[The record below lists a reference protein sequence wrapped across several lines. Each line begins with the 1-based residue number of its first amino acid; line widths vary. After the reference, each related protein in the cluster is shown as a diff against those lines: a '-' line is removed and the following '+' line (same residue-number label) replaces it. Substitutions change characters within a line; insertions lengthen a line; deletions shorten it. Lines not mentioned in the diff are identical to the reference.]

1 MSSFPF
7 RPKPANPGAPIT
19 TSTVSKAMTA
29 VFDTNELMHL
39 IIKAVPTEHRTSLLR
54 VSKAWKAAIL
64 KLGHVLGPTGY
75 ECCFLMGASH
85 PGVPLYRSVT
95 PFKFNRAIFNYT
107 SNASRGVSNTYTT
120 LTPQPYW
127 DAADLAMLGHEF
139 VTDPPITQLALS
151 DGGGHVASLRVPG
164 GIRVG
169 DLLEYLPK
177 VTQMSYPHLFET
189 WAVYARPRY
198 LGAEADVDSVATIGP
213 RPRNRQRTRRH

>member
-7 RPKPANPGAPIT
+7 RPKPTSPRAPAAT
-19 TSTVSKAMTA
+19 PTVSKAMTA
-29 VFDTNELMHL
+29 VFDTNELIHL
-39 IIKAVPTEHRTSLLR
+39 IIEVVPTEHRTSLLR

-64 KLGHVLGPTGY
+64 KLGHVLEPIGY
-75 ECCFLMGASH
+75 ESRFSMGASN

-95 PFKFNRAIFNYT
+95 PFKFNRAILNYT

-127 DAADLAMLGHEF
+127 DATDLAMLGHEF

-169 DLLEYLPK
+169 GLLEYLPK

-213 RPRNRQRTRRH
+213 RLRNRQRTRRH